1 MLAGGLKYVLVQVRS
16 VHLHRFTHTT
26 LTTPK
31 KGTQLF
37 EAKALNRIPM
47 CPRERLVL
55 ISIST
60 GLSFAK
66 KGLGH
71 LLQLFVVFITCA
83 LFCCFI
89 RKTLKI
95 RLLSI
100 CREFLLHTTSQHL
113 LLLVGIDTPI
123 YRKYCDTPPIL
134 VGHQDYF
141 LAPLPGSEALLKSG
155 TGERNFYCEYCIF
168 LL

>member
-1 MLAGGLKYVLVQVRS
+1 
-16 VHLHRFTHTT
+16 
-26 LTTPK
+26 
-31 KGTQLF
+31 
-37 EAKALNRIPM
+37 M

-60 GLSFAK
+60 GLYFAK

-71 LLQLFVVFITCA
+71 LLHLFTVFVTCS
-83 LFCCFI
+83 LFCCLV
-89 RKTLKI
+89 RKPLKI
-95 RLLSI
+95 CLLSI
-100 CREFLLHTTSQHL
+100 HKDFLLHTIVQHL

-141 LAPLPGSEALLKSG
+141 IAPLPGSEALLKSG
-155 TGERNFYCEYCIF
+155 TSKGNFDYEYF
-168 LL
+168 LLLLFVA